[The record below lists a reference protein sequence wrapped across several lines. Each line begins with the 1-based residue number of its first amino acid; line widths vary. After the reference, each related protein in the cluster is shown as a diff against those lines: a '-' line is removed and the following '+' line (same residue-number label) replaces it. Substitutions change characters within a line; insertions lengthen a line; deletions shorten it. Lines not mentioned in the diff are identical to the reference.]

1 MKTLSCI
8 PPTRALLYL
17 GLGSLI
23 LGELGY
29 ASNNTASIER
39 RTRERM
45 EEDFYDLDSNDLSS
59 SKSSRS
65 SSGTSRAPSSSA
77 SASPKA
83 TNPKTANRAKVATP
97 PPATQVTRST
107 RDSARSAPSTPTAR
121 LVDHDYTRYS
131 PEDLLKHMM
140 YSEQVLLD
148 AVGEWFY
155 DLDVRGYRI
164 RNYTFIDNADAPY
177 ERNIRLQLVRGEESV
192 TIQIT
197 FDERNQIKNLREIKQ
212 LNQEAEAW
220 KIVRRVVME
229 TNRGSVLGQ
238 LDCYADVVS
247 PYFDKG
253 TLEKREIRQHLR
265 DWRTYYQHYHM
276 RTIWTH
282 VRKTRRADGI
292 SDYKVDVK
300 FEVSWKAATG
310 RFKHSRTYIITYGV
324 RAGDEPKIVS
334 AVLKKR

>member
-1 MKTLSCI
+1 MKSLSFS
-8 PPTRALLYL
+8 PSMRALLHL
-17 GLGSLI
+17 SLGSLI
-23 LGELGY
+23 TDEACR
-29 ASNNTASIER
+29 ASNNSASIER
-39 RTRERM
+39 RARERM
-45 EEDFYDLDSNDLSS
+45 EEDFYNQDSNDLSS
-59 SKSSRS
+59 VKPAQRSAGSAKGASASAKASLKPAPSKT
-65 SSGTSRAPSSSA
+65 TSSSSA
-77 SASPKA
+77 KVPTPTHSVQAS
-83 TNPKTANRAKVATP
+83 
-97 PPATQVTRST
+97 RST
-107 RDSARSAPSTPTAR
+107 KDSARSAPSAR
-121 LVDHDYTRYS
+121 RVDYDYARYS

-140 YSEQVLLD
+140 YSEQALLD

-177 ERNIRLQLVRGEESV
+177 ERSIRLQLVRGEESV

-197 FDERNQIKNLREIKQ
+197 FDEHNQIKNLREIKQ
-212 LNQEAEAW
+212 INQEAEAW
-220 KIVRRVVME
+220 KVVRRVVVE
-229 TNRGSVLGQ
+229 TNKGSVLGQ

-253 TLEKREIRQHLR
+253 SLKKREIRQHLR

-324 RAGDEPKIVS
+324 RSGAEPKIVS
-334 AVLKKR
+334 AVLKKH